1 VIKLSAPSH
10 SIPLYRVASSR
21 AIEAQA
27 LQAAPPMH
35 LMARAGLSVAKLSM
49 ALQADAGRV
58 IWIVC
63 GPGNNGGDGL
73 VAARL
78 LHRQGKKVTVSLIG
92 AKPNGPADARQA
104 LAEAQAAG
112 VMIREDLSP
121 PEQVGLI
128 VDGLLGLGATRH
140 QGAGELEGAI
150 RLLNRLSTPKLA
162 IDLPSG
168 LSGDRGCA
176 SAAAVL
182 QAQYTLCLLSLKPG
196 LLTGQGRALC
206 GELWF
211 DDLGVSPSQMAD
223 AHWLGRDCMQPWL
236 DAGPATAHKGS
247 QGDVLVLGGA
257 PGMRGAARLAGRAAL
272 TAGAG
277 RVYLNLLS
285 HGTETA
291 EDADAQRPELM
302 LMPAQRLQSS
312 AGWQGLT
319 VVAGCGGGSAIA
331 AHLPALLQHSERLL
345 LDADALNSL
354 CLSPSLQEAL
364 RQRAARGLATV
375 LTPHPLE
382 AARLLGISTA
392 EVQAD
397 RPGAAQALAD
407 RFDCY
412 AVLKGSGS
420 LIATARSGELLINSS
435 GNAALA
441 TAGTGDVLAGWLGGL
456 WAQAPKQDP
465 QAIAAAAV
473 YWHGRAADAQRAG
486 PLRAADLIERM
497 HSLRQALSKSLSAS
511 CPPPI

>member
-1 VIKLSAPSH
+1 MIKLSPPQH
-10 SIPLYRVASSR
+10 TWPLYRLASSR

-27 LQAAPPMH
+27 LQALPAMQ
-35 LMARAGLSVAKLSM
+35 LMERAGLSVAKLAM
-49 ALQADAGRV
+49 ALQADAGRA
-58 IWIVC
+58 IWVVC

-78 LHRQGKKVTVSLIG
+78 LHALGRKVTVSLIG
-92 AKPNGPADARQA
+92 SKPGGPADAQQA
-104 LAEAQAAG
+104 LQAAQTAG
-112 VMIREDLSP
+112 LIIREDLNP
-121 PEQVGLI
+121 PEHAGLI
-128 VDGLLGLGATRH
+128 VDGLLGLGAGQRR
-140 QGAGELEGAI
+140 GPGELDGAI
-150 RLLNRLSTPKLA
+150 ALLNRLSTPKLA

-168 LSGDRGCA
+168 LSGDNGCA
-176 SAAAVL
+176 TDAAVL
-182 QAQYTLCLLSLKPG
+182 QAQHTLCLLNLKPG
-196 LLTGQGRALC
+196 LFTGQGRALC

-211 DDLGVSPSQMAD
+211 DDLGLTPSQMAD
-223 AHWLGRDCMQPWL
+223 AHWLGQDCLQAWL
-236 DAGPATAHKGS
+236 NAGPATAHKGS
-247 QGDVLVLGGA
+247 QGDVLVLGGS
-257 PGMRGAARLAGRAAL
+257 PGQRGAARLAGRAAL
-272 TAGAG
+272 AAGAG
-277 RVYLNLLS
+277 RVYLSFLNTS
-285 HGTETA
+285 A
-291 EDADAQRPELM
+291 ESPEEADAQRPELM
-302 LMPAQRLQSS
+302 LMPRQRLQNS

-331 AHLPALLQHSERLL
+331 PELAALLQHSERLL

-354 CLSPSLQEAL
+354 SLSPNLQEAL
-364 RQRAARGLATV
+364 RQRAARGLPTL

-382 AARLLGISTA
+382 AARLLGRSTA

-397 RPGAAQALAD
+397 RLSAAQALAD

-420 LIATARSGELLINSS
+420 LIAAARSGELLINSS

-473 YWHGRAADAQRAG
+473 YWHGRAADAQGAG

-497 HSLRQALSKSLSAS
+497 HALRLSK
-511 CPPPI
+511 P

>member
-1 VIKLSAPSH
+1 M
-10 SIPLYRVASSR
+10 
-21 AIEAQA
+21 Q
-27 LQAAPPMH
+27 
-35 LMARAGLSVAKLSM
+35 LMARAGASVAKLAM
-49 ALQADAGRV
+49 ALQPDAGRV

-78 LHRQGKKVTVSLIG
+78 LHGLGRKVTVSLIG
-92 AKPNGPADARQA
+92 AKADGPADARQA

-112 VMIREDLSP
+112 VVIRAELSP
-121 PEQVGLI
+121 PEHLGLI
-128 VDGLLGLGATRH
+128 VDGLLGLGAT
-140 QGAGELEGAI
+140 QGPGSSELEGAI
-150 RLLNRLSTPKLA
+150 SLLNRLSTPKLA

-168 LSGDRGCA
+168 LSGDSGCA
-176 SAAAVL
+176 KGSAVL
-182 QAQYTLCLLSLKPG
+182 QAQHTLCLLNLKPG

-211 DDLGVSPSQMAD
+211 DDLGLTPSQMAD
-223 AHWLGRDCMQPWL
+223 AHWLGQDCLQAWL
-236 DAGPATAHKGS
+236 RPGPATAHKGS
-247 QGDVLVLGGA
+247 QGDVLVMGGA

-272 TAGAG
+272 AAGAG
-277 RVYLNLLS
+277 RVFLTFLNTS
-285 HGTETA
+285 TA
-291 EDADAQRPELM
+291 LTEDADAQRPELM
-302 LMPAQRLQSS
+302 LMPPQRLQSS
-312 AGWQGLT
+312 EGWQSLT

-331 AHLPALLQHSERLL
+331 PELAALLQHSERLL

-354 CLSPSLQEAL
+354 SLSPTLQEAL
-364 RQRAARGLATV
+364 RQRAARGLPTL

-382 AARLLGISTA
+382 AARLLNISTT

-397 RPGAAQALAD
+397 RLSAAQALAD

-420 LIATARSGELLINSS
+420 LVAAARSDELLINSS

-441 TAGTGDVLAGWLGGL
+441 TAGSGDVLAGWLAGL

-473 YWHGRAADAQRAG
+473 YWHGRAADARRAG
-486 PLRAADLIERM
+486 PLRAADLIEQM
-497 HSLRQALSKSLSAS
+497 HELRQALSL
-511 CPPPI
+511 P